1 MELCADCQERRLVR
15 RCSPWVRRVGGG
27 RMVERDERKLADQD
41 LAINAGI
48 AAEIG
53 RLSDELSEARDQLAA
68 TCEVLAV
75 IGRSAADLEAVL
87 ETVVESARRLCAA
100 DAGQVF
106 LVDGDRYRFAYGS
119 GMTAEYREFIT
130 NNPVVLDRGT
140 LVGRVGVD
148 RRATQIMDVLDDPDY
163 GRPDVQ
169 RVGGYRTIMGV
180 PMLLDGEV
188 VGVLSVWRTQVDPF
202 SDHAVEVLTTF
213 AAQAAL
219 AVRTV
224 ELVRTLESRSS
235 ELGRKVNQLEALRAV
250 GEAVSSS
257 LNLTE
262 MLNTIITQAVELSG
276 SDGGS
281 IYEFEEGTK
290 EFRVETVCGTSQ
302 EAFDALRRARIGL
315 DDTFMGKAA
324 TLGRSLELTD
334 LRDAPLDPHLS
345 ALAETGW
352 RSLVAVPMLRE
363 GRIVGAMVIR
373 RHTPGR
379 IPQEISDLLET
390 FASQSALALTNAQL
404 YRQLE
409 RQSAALEIASRHK
422 SEFLAS
428 MSHELRTP
436 LNAIIGF
443 SEVLLERMFG
453 ELNERQDDYLRDIWS
468 SGKHLLELLND
479 ILDLSKIEA
488 GQMVLNRSEFDVGE
502 SLEYCLSLVRER
514 AIKQRILLNLEV
526 EPEVGLV
533 NADRLR
539 VRQVVLNLLS
549 NAVKFTPDGGRVQV
563 RASMRDQDLVVTV
576 ADTGPG
582 VAAEDRQRIFDSFQ
596 QGTHHTE
603 QVEGTGLG
611 LTLSKQIVELHGGR
625 IWVDSEPGN
634 GSTFGFALPAGSGD
648 PALTSV
654 PLAALDPGLTMEPA
668 PDLGPTV
675 VVVEDDRR
683 SFDLLRV
690 YLEAAGARV
699 VGARDG
705 AEGLDTVRRLNPAGV
720 ILDILLPGV
729 DGWEVLAQL
738 KADPGTAAIPV
749 IVVSMVDER
758 GRGFALGA
766 AEYLVKPV
774 GKEQLLAALYRAA
787 AMPERQ
793 HTVVAIDDDPM
804 AIELVRASLEPE
816 GWTVVGAATGQEGL
830 ALIRERQPSAVL
842 LDLLMPGMDG
852 FEVVEALRADPDTKS
867 VPVVI
872 LTSKSMNQEDKERL
886 QGRITYVARK
896 TEFDLSGLGG
906 LLRWASTSRQS
917 PDPESG

>member
-1 MELCADCQERRLVR
+1 
-15 RCSPWVRRVGGG
+15 
-27 RMVERDERKLADQD
+27 MVERDKRTPAGHDPAVDAGMTAETERL
-41 LAINAGI
+41 G
-48 AAEIG
+48 
-53 RLSDELSEARDQLAA
+53 DELAEVREQLAA
-68 TCEVLAV
+68 TSEVLAV
-75 IGRSAADLEAVL
+75 IGRSAFDLEGVL

-119 GMTAEYREFIT
+119 GMTPEYREFIA
-130 NNPVVLDRGT
+130 NHPMVLDRRT
-140 LVGRVGVD
+140 LAGRVGLD
-148 RRATQIMDVLDDPDY
+148 RRATQITDVLADPDY
-163 GRPDVQ
+163 GLADAQ
-169 RVGGYRTIMGV
+169 RMAGYRTVMGV
-180 PMLLDGEV
+180 PMLLDGDV
-188 VGVLSVWRTQVDPF
+188 IGMLTVSRNQVDPF
-202 SDHAVEVLTTF
+202 SDHAVDVLAAF

-219 AVRTV
+219 AVRACD
-224 ELVRTLESRSS
+224 LVRALESRTD
-235 ELGRKVNQLEALRAV
+235 ELGRKVTQLEALGAV
-250 GEAVSSS
+250 GQAVNSS

-262 MLNTIITQAVELSG
+262 VLNTIITQAVRLSG

-281 IYEFEEGTK
+281 IFEFDEDTR
-290 EFRVETVCGTSQ
+290 EFRVETVCGTSP
-302 EAFDALRRARIGL
+302 EAFDALRRARIRL
-315 DDTFMGKAA
+315 EDTFIGKAA
-324 TLGRSLELTD
+324 TLGRPLELTD
-334 LRDAPLDPHLS
+334 LRDAPLDPHLK

-379 IPQEISDLLET
+379 IPHEIYDLLET
-390 FASQSALALTNAQL
+390 FAGQSALALINAQL
-404 YRQLE
+404 YRKLE
-409 RQSAALEIASRHK
+409 RQSAALAVASQHK

-488 GQMVLNRSEFDVGE
+488 GQMVLSRSKFAVRE
-502 SLEYCLSLVRER
+502 SLDYCLSMVRER
-514 AIKQRILLNLEV
+514 ALQQRVLLSLDV
-526 EPEVGLV
+526 DPEVGPLD
-533 NADRLR
+533 ADRLR
-539 VRQVVLNLLS
+539 FRQVVLNLLS
-549 NAVKFTPDGGRVQV
+549 NAVKFTPEGGRVDV
-563 RASMRDQDLVVTV
+563 RAFIRGQDLVVLV
-576 ADTGPG
+576 ADTGVG
-582 VAAEDRQRIFDSFQ
+582 VQVEDRERIFDSFQ
-596 QGTHHTE
+596 QGARSSG

-611 LTLSKQIVELHGGR
+611 LTLSKRILELHGGR
-625 IWVDSEPGN
+625 IWVESEAGK
-634 GSTFGFALPAGSGD
+634 GSTFGIALPAGSE
-648 PALTSV
+648 
-654 PLAALDPGLTMEPA
+654 EPA
-668 PDLGPTV
+668 DQAVPQAGLNSGIALESALGPRPTV

-699 VGARDG
+699 VSAGDG
-705 AEGLDTVRRLNPAGV
+705 EEGLDTIRRLSPAGV
-720 ILDILLPGV
+720 VLDILLPGI
-729 DGWEVLAQL
+729 DGWDVLAQL

-749 IVVSMVDER
+749 IVVSMLDER

-766 AEYLVKPV
+766 TEYLVKPV

-787 AMPERQ
+787 AMPEQ
-793 HTVVAIDDDPM
+793 KHMVVAIDDDPL

-816 GWTVVGAATGQEGL
+816 GWTVLGAATGQEGL
-830 ALIRERQPSAVL
+830 ALIRERKPSAVL

-852 FEVVEALRADPDTKS
+852 FEVVEALRADPHTKS

-872 LTSKSMNQEDKERL
+872 LTSKSMTPQDKERL

-896 TEFDLSGLGG
+896 TEFDLSGLAG
-906 LLRWASTSRQS
+906 LLRWASTSRQFPVS
-917 PDPESG
+917 ESG

>member
-1 MELCADCQERRLVR
+1 MA
-15 RCSPWVRRVGGG
+15 
-27 RMVERDERKLADQD
+27 ERDKRKPADQD
-41 LAINAGI
+41 PAINAGMT
-48 AAEIG
+48 AEIE
-53 RLSDELSEARDQLAA
+53 RLRDELAEVREQLAA
-68 TCEVLAV
+68 TSEVLAV
-75 IGRSAADLEAVL
+75 IGRSAFDLESLL
-87 ETVVESARRLCAA
+87 ETVVESARKLCGAA
-100 DAGQVF
+100 TGQVF
-106 LVDGDRYRFAYGS
+106 LVDGGMYRFAYGS
-119 GMTAEYREFIT
+119 GLRPEYREFAA

-140 LVGRVGVD
+140 LVGRVALD
-148 RRATQIMDVLDDPDY
+148 RRATQITDVLADPDY
-163 GRPDVQ
+163 GLMDAQ
-169 RVGGYRTIMGV
+169 RVAGYRTIMGV
-180 PMLLDGEV
+180 PMLLEGEV
-188 VGVLSVWRTQVDPF
+188 VGVLSVFRTQVDPF
-202 SDHAVEVLTTF
+202 SDRATEVLTAF

-219 AVRTV
+219 AVRNV
-224 ELVRTLESRSS
+224 DLVRALESRSG
-235 ELGRKVNQLEALRAV
+235 ELERKVTQLEALDVV
-250 GEAVSSS
+250 GQAVSSS
-257 LNLTE
+257 LDLTE
-262 MLNTIITQAVELSG
+262 VLNAIITQAVRLSG
-276 SDGGS
+276 ADGGS
-281 IYEFEEGTK
+281 ISEFDEDSRQ
-290 EFRVETVCGTSQ
+290 FRLETVCGTSPKVR
-302 EAFDALRRARIGL
+302 DDLRGTRIGL
-315 DDTFMGKAA
+315 DDSFLGKAA
-324 TLGRSLELTD
+324 TRRKPMEIPD
-334 LRDAPLDPHLS
+334 LRDAPLDPHLR
-345 ALAETGW
+345 ALADDGW

-363 GRIVGAMVIR
+363 DRIVGAMVVR

-379 IPQEISDLLET
+379 FPEEIHDLLAT

-409 RQSAALEIASRHK
+409 RQSAALEVASQHK
-422 SEFLAS
+422 SDFLAS

-453 ELNERQDDYLRDIWS
+453 ELNERQDEYLRDIWG

-514 AIKQRILLNLEV
+514 AIKQRIVLSLEV
-526 EPEVGLV
+526 EPEVGLL

-596 QGTHHTE
+596 QGTRHTE

-625 IWVDSEPGN
+625 IWIDSEPGN

-648 PALTSV
+648 PALMSV
-654 PLAALDPGLTMEPA
+654 PVAALDTGLSMEPA
-668 PDLGPTV
+668 PDMGPTV

-738 KADPGTAAIPV
+738 KADPGTAQIPV
-749 IVVSMVDER
+749 IVVSMLDER

-766 AEYLVKPV
+766 SEYLVKPV
-774 GKEQLLAALYRAA
+774 GKEELLAALYRAS
-787 AMPERQ
+787 AMPERKR
-793 HTVVAIDDDPM
+793 TVVAIDDDPL
-804 AIELVRASLEPE
+804 AIELVRANLEPE
-816 GWTVVGAATGQEGL
+816 GWTVFGAATGQEGL

-852 FEVVEALRADPDTKS
+852 FEVVEDLRADPGTKN

-872 LTSKSMNQEDKERL
+872 LTSKSMTRQDKERL

-906 LLRWASTSRQS
+906 ILRWASTSRQS
-917 PDPESG
+917 PASETE

>member
-1 MELCADCQERRLVR
+1 
-15 RCSPWVRRVGGG
+15 
-27 RMVERDERKLADQD
+27 MVEGEKERLAGQDPAHNAGTAAEFERLRDELA
-41 LAINAGI
+41 
-48 AAEIG
+48 
-53 RLSDELSEARDQLAA
+53 EARGQLAA
-68 TCEVLAV
+68 TSEVLAV
-75 IGRSAADLEAVL
+75 IGRSASDLEGVL

-100 DAGQVF
+100 DVAQVF
-106 LVDGDRYRFAYGS
+106 LADGDRYQFAYGS
-119 GMTAEYREFIT
+119 GMTPESQEYIV
-130 NNPVVLDRGT
+130 NNPAALDRGT
-140 LVGRVGVD
+140 LVGRVGLD
-148 RRATQIMDVLDDPDY
+148 RRATQITDVLADPDY
-163 GRPDVQ
+163 RRPDLQ
-169 RVGGYRTIMGV
+169 RAAGYRTIMGV
-180 PMLLDGEV
+180 PMLLDDEV
-188 VGVLSVWRTQVDPF
+188 VGVLSVWRSQVDPF
-202 SDHAVEVLTTF
+202 SDRSVEVLTTF

-224 ELVRTLESRSS
+224 DLIRTLESRTG
-235 ELGRKVNQLEALRAV
+235 ELGRKETQLEALGAV
-250 GEAVSSS
+250 GQAVSYSQ
-257 LNLTE
+257 NLTE
-262 MLNTIITQAVELSG
+262 VLNAIITQAVELSG

-281 IYEFEEGTK
+281 IYEFDEGAG
-290 EFRVETVCGTSQ
+290 EFRVETVFGTSP
-302 EAFDALRRARIGL
+302 ESFDALRRARIGL
-315 DDTFMGKAA
+315 DDTFIGKAA

-352 RSLVAVPMLRE
+352 RSLIAVPMLRE
-363 GRIVGAMVIR
+363 GNIVGAMVIR

-379 IPQEISDLLET
+379 IPQEVRDLLAT
-390 FASQSALALTNAQL
+390 FASQSALALINAKM

-409 RQSAALEIASRHK
+409 RQSAALEIAGRHK

-453 ELNERQDDYLRDIWS
+453 ELNERQDDYLRDIWA

-488 GQMVLNRSEFDVGE
+488 GQMILNRSECDVRE
-502 SLEYCLSLVRER
+502 SLEYCISMVRER
-514 AIKQRILLNLEV
+514 ALKQRIQLSLEV
-526 EPEVGLV
+526 DPEVGSLD
-533 NADRLR
+533 ADRLR
-539 VRQVVLNLLS
+539 FRQVVLNLLS
-549 NAVKFTPDGGRVQV
+549 NAVKFTPEGGRVDV
-563 RASMRDQDLVVTV
+563 RAFIRDQDLVVLV
-576 ADTGPG
+576 ADTGVG
-582 VAAEDRQRIFDSFQ
+582 VPAEDRERIFDSFQ
-596 QGTHHTE
+596 QGTRFSE

-611 LTLSKQIVELHGGR
+611 LTLSKRILELHGGR
-625 IWVDSEPGN
+625 IWVESEPGQ
-634 GSTFGFALPAGSGD
+634 GSTFGIALPAGPQE
-648 PALTSV
+648 PALKPV
-654 PLAALDPGLTMEPA
+654 PQAGLADVTGPA
-668 PDLGPTV
+668 PSPGPTV

-699 VGARDG
+699 VSARDG
-705 AEGLDTVRRLNPAGV
+705 REGLDTVRRLSPAGV
-720 ILDILLPGV
+720 ILDILLPGI

-749 IVVSMVDER
+749 VVVSMLDER

-774 GKEQLLAALYRAA
+774 SKEQLLAALYRAA
-787 AMPERQ
+787 AMPEQ
-793 HTVVAIDDDPM
+793 PHTVVAIDDDPL

-816 GWTVVGAATGQEGL
+816 GWTVLGAATGQEGL

-872 LTSKSMNQEDKERL
+872 LTSKSMTQQDKERL
-886 QGRITYVARK
+886 QGRTTYVARK

-906 LLRWASTSRQS
+906 LLRWASANRQS
-917 PDPESG
+917 PASESG